1 MGVVLGDPH
10 VSTTPPLRDIEIAE
24 CVLSTAD
31 RSYGIPFVLQSAV
44 ERVTFASNTVAHG
57 IGALSF
63 VLDIPGSTKTI
74 RIVNNSFHDFENVC
88 FFNTSDP
95 RQEVEIESN
104 VFIDVSSLHAVSLP
118 VIDYQAW
125 FKENGF
131 VASQTV
137 TDPLPVFFSTRL
149 SRDDFISF
157 DPENDEYLHPRAPAS
172 KSFPG
177 RFR

>member
-1 MGVVLGDPH
+1 MVLGDPNA
-10 VSTTPPLRDIEIAE
+10 STSPPLRDIEIAE

-31 RSYGIPFVLQSAV
+31 RSHGIPFTLLSAV
-44 ERVTFASNTVAHG
+44 ERVTFASNTVAQG

-63 VLDIPGSTKTI
+63 VLDFPGSAKTI

-95 RQEVEIESN
+95 RREIEIASN
-104 VFIDVSSLHAVSLP
+104 VFIDVSTLHAVSLP
-118 VIDYQAW
+118 VLDYQAW
-125 FKENGF
+125 FKNNGF
-131 VASQTV
+131 VTSQTV
-137 TDPLPVFFSTRL
+137 TDPLPAFFSMRL
-149 SRDDFISF
+149 NRDDFISLE
-157 DPENDEYLHPRAPAS
+157 PENDEYLHPRAPAS